1 QPTTRICLPSY
12 VCLWSGTNAFLLCP
26 QLIPQF
32 FFLTLGLTGATF
44 YLIRLARG
52 PHVTLWDK
60 KNNPEPWN
68 RLDPTYQYKFVA
80 VNTDYKNLKKDGPD
94 F

>member
-1 QPTTRICLPSY
+1 MHAEFHSHGDICQTLASFYLVDLFDPSFGRIINMIK
-12 VCLWSGTNAFLLCP
+12 TM
-26 QLIPQF
+26 LIPQF
-32 FFLTLGLTGATF
+32 LFLGMGLTGATF

-68 RLDPTYQYKFVA
+68 NLDPTYQYK
-80 VNTDYKNLKKDGPD
+80 
-94 F
+94 

>member
-1 QPTTRICLPSY
+1 MIKTMVEQARRYP
-12 VCLWSGTNAFLLCP
+12 G
-26 QLIPQF
+26 LIPQL
-32 FFLTLGLTGATF
+32 FFLGMGLTGATF

-68 RLDPTYQYKFVA
+68 NLDPTYQYKVA
-80 VNTDYKNLKKDGPD
+80 SPPHRDRASDKTLSTLT
-94 F
+94 

>member
-1 QPTTRICLPSY
+1 FYFNSCHHHRSEHQIKECMS
-12 VCLWSGTNAFLLCP
+12 
-26 QLIPQF
+26 LIPQF
-32 FFLTLGLTGATF
+32 LFLTLGMTGATF

-68 RLDPTYQYKFVA
+68 NLDPTYQYKFVA
-80 VNTDYKNLKKDGPD
+80 VNTDYKNLKKDRPD